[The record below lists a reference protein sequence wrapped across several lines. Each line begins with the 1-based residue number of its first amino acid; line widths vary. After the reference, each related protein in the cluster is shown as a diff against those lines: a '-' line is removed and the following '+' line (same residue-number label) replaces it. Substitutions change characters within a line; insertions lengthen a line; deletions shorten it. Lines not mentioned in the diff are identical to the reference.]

1 MSVNENESTAKSASM
16 GVGVDAISNPIS
28 GTSFPEAVALSTV
41 TVSNVFSATASASF
55 NQIFVSGK
63 FSTTSAS
70 GTMSFLTATS
80 GTIVAGSGTSMSGI
94 IPQGYI
100 TVVVSG
106 VIGKIPY
113 FGAV

>member
-1 MSVNENESTAKSASM
+1 MSVNENESTAKSAAY
-16 GVGVDAISNPIS
+16 GAGVDMIANPIS
-28 GTSFPEAVALSTV
+28 GVSFPEQVAFAGLT
-41 TVSNVFSATASASF
+41 TTASASF

-63 FSTTSAS
+63 FSTTSSS
-70 GTMSFLTATS
+70 GTMSFLVATS